1 MIAVVSVAVCAAAYG
16 LDLNRAA
23 KCSSQRGLVDYTGFW
38 RETARFFRKRS
49 VFNLLIEL
57 YTGRHSLVRI
67 SQVHSLESL
76 SVRHGFNIYNINS
89 IH

>member
-1 MIAVVSVAVCAAAYG
+1 MVSVAVCAAAYG

-49 VFNLLIEL
+49 VFNLLIEFS
-57 YTGRHSLVRI
+57 TGRHSLDGI
-67 SQVHSLESL
+67 SQ
-76 SVRHGFNIYNINS
+76 INNKVS
-89 IH
+89 EALICNQ